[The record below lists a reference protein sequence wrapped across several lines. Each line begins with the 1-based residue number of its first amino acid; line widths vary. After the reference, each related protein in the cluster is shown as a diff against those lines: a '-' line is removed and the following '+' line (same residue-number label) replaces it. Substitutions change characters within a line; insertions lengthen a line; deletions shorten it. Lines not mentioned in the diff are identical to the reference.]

1 MGSELVPSSWGG
13 NRVERREDSALARQI
28 GGLERATT
36 FGLARIEA
44 QAQLEATRVMAVAHV
59 GQQAMQSVAMV
70 SQMEMQLARA
80 LPHAAHRF
88 VGIAET
94 TSFTLAQMVTD
105 SARRIGK

>member
-1 MGSELVPSSWGG
+1 MSSELMPSQGLGG
-13 NRVERREDSALARQI
+13 RIERRENAILGQNLA
-28 GGLERATT
+28 GLERSTA
-36 FGLARIEA
+36 FGMARIEA

-70 SQMEMQLARA
+70 SQIEAQMCRA

-88 VGIAET
+88 IGIAET
-94 TSFTLAQMVTD
+94 TSMTVAQMVNE

>member
-1 MGSELVPSSWGG
+1 MGSELVPSRGLGG
-13 NRVERREDSALARQI
+13 RLERREDAALGRELAQI
-28 GGLERATT
+28 ERGTSY
-36 FGLARIEA
+36 GVARIEA

-88 VGIAET
+88 VGIAEA
-94 TSFTLAQMVTD
+94 TSFTLAQMVND